1 MRRSGKPKLPPH
13 VLAAVEEKARARRAD
28 ERAFFWSEV
37 EAART
42 GVGGARSHG
51 RCLPDTEEELFPHLF
66 HRGDDDDD
74 DDAMDDDARAAQRRA
89 ALAEAYD
96 DIPVTVDD
104 PLAAAGVAE
113 AVAPLPEGPA
123 GVDALASSLA
133 DDRLRE
139 NVRRRLGFT
148 ALTPIQR
155 YAVPLAWAGRDL
167 ICSAATGSGKTA
179 AYLIPAIQGILAEPE
194 GAAAEGAEG
203 AEGADA
209 DDANVEVE
217 PDASAL
223 EPLWEVPK
231 TTAASSARG
240 GYGRRRAGGVVS
252 VDAALEADLDDLF
265 SDADAE
271 DEDEDE
277 DEDEFDGSSSSSSSS
292 SSVSDPHAGL
302 VTPASPRVVILV
314 PTREL
319 AAQVALQARRL
330 VFSTGLRVALLHGG
344 QSVKPQL
351 EQLAHAPHVVV
362 STPGRLLTCAKDEPY
377 LDLTRVRTLVLDEA
391 DQMVDMGFEPQVA
404 EILRDAGVP
413 PPASGLPRG
422 ARSRDG
428 RQTLMFSA
436 TFPPNVRRLAASLVV
451 GGSAPPP
458 ANVAVGRVGSTVAG
472 IEQRF
477 VPADALRER
486 KFNLL
491 EAVLRATPD
500 SDRTLVFCA
509 GKSTAAWV
517 RAQLQRVLEE
527 ETAKE
532 RAAAAVAGA
541 ETETETETTLS
552 PAATMFAAEEL
563 HGDCTQGAR
572 SRALD
577 AFASGACR
585 VLVATDVASRGLDL
599 PDVRHVINFD
609 LPTDARDFDAYV
621 HRIGRTGR
629 AGRRGL
635 ATSLYV
641 PGFGGDGNGPIHRA
655 LSELMEE
662 TGQRPPAWF
671 EALPDRAGAPPG
683 GFARGGGGGGGRGRG
698 GGRGTFPT
706 RGPPMGRRY

>member
-28 ERAFFWSEV
+28 ERAFFWAEV
-37 EAART
+37 EAARI
-42 GVGGARSHG
+42 GVGGAQSHG

-66 HRGDDDDD
+66 HRGEDDDDV
-74 DDAMDDDARAAQRRA
+74 DAADDDARAAQRRA

-113 AVAPLPEGPA
+113 AIAPLPEGPA

-139 NVRRRLGFT
+139 NVHRRMGFT

-179 AYLIPAIQGILAEPE
+179 AYLIPTVQRLLDE
-194 GAAAEGAEG
+194 
-203 AEGADA
+203 ADA
-209 DDANVEVE
+209 DE
-217 PDASAL
+217 PESPRDEEEEEEDSSASAL
-223 EPLWEVPK
+223 EPLWDVPK
-231 TTAASSARG
+231 SSAASSARG
-240 GYGRRRAGGVVS
+240 GYGRRRAGIVVS
-252 VDAALEADLDDLF
+252 VDAALDADLDDLF
-265 SDADAE
+265 SEDADE
-271 DEDEDE
+271 DVA
-277 DEDEFDGSSSSSSSS
+277 SASA
-292 SSVSDPHAGL
+292 SDPRADL
-302 VTPASPRVVILV
+302 TTPASPRVLVLV

-351 EQLAHAPHVVV
+351 ERLAHEPDIVV
-362 STPGRLLTCAKDEPY
+362 STPGRLLTCARDEPY
-377 LDLTRVRTLVLDEA
+377 LDLTRVRALVLDEA
-391 DQMVDMGFEPQVA
+391 DQMMDMGFEPQIA

-413 PPASGLPRG
+413 PPASVLPRG
-422 ARSRDG
+422 ARARDG

-436 TFPPNVRRLAASLVV
+436 TFPPNVRRLATSLVV
-451 GGSAPPP
+451 GGAAPPP

-486 KFNLL
+486 KFQLL

-500 SDRTLVFCA
+500 ADRTLVFCA

-527 ETAKE
+527 ESTKE
-532 RAAAAVAGA
+532 RADAAKTVA
-541 ETETETETTLS
+541 ETETSRCS
-552 PAATMFAAEEL
+552 PSIAPMFAAEEL

-641 PGFGGDGNGPIHRA
+641 PGFGGEGNGPIHRA
-655 LSELMEE
+655 LTELMEE
-662 TGQRPPAWF
+662 TGQRPPVWF
-671 EALPDRAGAPPG
+671 EALPDKAGAPPG
-683 GFARGGGGGGGRGRG
+683 GFARGGVGGRGRG

-706 RGPPMGRRY
+706 RGPPMGRRR

>member
-28 ERAFFWSEV
+28 ERAFFWAEV

-42 GVGGARSHG
+42 GVGGAQSHG

-66 HRGDDDDD
+66 HRGEDDDDV
-74 DDAMDDDARAAQRRA
+74 DAADDDARAAQRRA

-113 AVAPLPEGPA
+113 AIAPLPEGPA

-139 NVRRRLGFT
+139 NVHRRMGFT

-179 AYLIPAIQGILAEPE
+179 AYLIPTVQRLLDE
-194 GAAAEGAEG
+194 
-203 AEGADA
+203 ADA
-209 DDANVEVE
+209 DE
-217 PDASAL
+217 PESPRDEEEEEDSSASAL
-223 EPLWEVPK
+223 EPLWDVPK
-231 TTAASSARG
+231 SSVASSARG
-240 GYGRRRAGGVVS
+240 GYGRRRAGTVVS
-252 VDAALEADLDDLF
+252 VDAALDADLDDLF
-265 SDADAE
+265 SEDADE
-271 DEDEDE
+271 DVA
-277 DEDEFDGSSSSSSSS
+277 SASA
-292 SSVSDPHAGL
+292 SDPRTDL
-302 VTPASPRVVILV
+302 TTPASPRVLVLV

-351 EQLAHAPHVVV
+351 ERLAHAPDIVV
-362 STPGRLLTCAKDEPY
+362 STPGRLLTCARDEPY
-377 LDLTRVRTLVLDEA
+377 LDLTRVRALVLDEA
-391 DQMVDMGFEPQVA
+391 DQMMDMGFEPQIA

-413 PPASGLPRG
+413 PPASVLPRG
-422 ARSRDG
+422 ARARDG

-436 TFPPNVRRLAASLVV
+436 TFPPNVRRLATSLVV
-451 GGSAPPP
+451 GGAAPPP
-458 ANVAVGRVGSTVAG
+458 ANIAVGRVGSTVAG

-486 KFNLL
+486 KFQLL

-500 SDRTLVFCA
+500 ADRTLVFCA

-527 ETAKE
+527 ESTKE
-532 RAAAAVAGA
+532 RADAAKTVA
-541 ETETETETTLS
+541 ETETSRCS
-552 PAATMFAAEEL
+552 PSIAPMFAAEEL

-641 PGFGGDGNGPIHRA
+641 PGFGGEGNGPIHRA
-655 LSELMEE
+655 LTELMEE
-662 TGQRPPAWF
+662 TGQRPPVWF
-671 EALPDRAGAPPG
+671 EALPDKAGAPPG
-683 GFARGGGGGGGRGRG
+683 GFARGGGGGRGRG

-706 RGPPMGRRY
+706 RGPPMGRRR

>member
-28 ERAFFWSEV
+28 ERAFFWAEV
-37 EAART
+37 EAARI
-42 GVGGARSHG
+42 GVGGAQSHG

-66 HRGDDDDD
+66 HRGEDDDDV
-74 DDAMDDDARAAQRRA
+74 DAADDDARAAQRRA

-113 AVAPLPEGPA
+113 AIAPLPEGPA

-139 NVRRRLGFT
+139 NVHRRMGFT

-179 AYLIPAIQGILAEPE
+179 AYLIPTVQRLLDE
-194 GAAAEGAEG
+194 
-203 AEGADA
+203 ADA
-209 DDANVEVE
+209 DE
-217 PDASAL
+217 PESPRDEEEEEEDSSASAL
-223 EPLWEVPK
+223 EPLWDVPK
-231 TTAASSARG
+231 SSAASSTRG
-240 GYGRRRAGGVVS
+240 GYGRRRAGTVVS
-252 VDAALEADLDDLF
+252 VDAALDADLDDLF
-265 SDADAE
+265 SEDADE
-271 DEDEDE
+271 DVA
-277 DEDEFDGSSSSSSSS
+277 SASA
-292 SSVSDPHAGL
+292 SDPRADL
-302 VTPASPRVVILV
+302 TTPASPRVLVLV

-351 EQLAHAPHVVV
+351 ERLAHEPDIVV
-362 STPGRLLTCAKDEPY
+362 STPGRLLTCARDEPY
-377 LDLTRVRTLVLDEA
+377 LDLTRVRALVLDEA
-391 DQMVDMGFEPQVA
+391 DQMMDMGFEPQIA

-413 PPASGLPRG
+413 PPASVLPRG
-422 ARSRDG
+422 ARARDG

-436 TFPPNVRRLAASLVV
+436 TFPPNVRRLATSLVV
-451 GGSAPPP
+451 GGAAPPP

-486 KFNLL
+486 KFQLL

-500 SDRTLVFCA
+500 ADRTLVFCA

-527 ETAKE
+527 ESTKE
-532 RAAAAVAGA
+532 RADAAKLVA
-541 ETETETETTLS
+541 ETETSRCS
-552 PAATMFAAEEL
+552 PSIAPMFAAEEL

-641 PGFGGDGNGPIHRA
+641 PGFGGEGNGPIHRA
-655 LSELMEE
+655 LTELMEE
-662 TGQRPPAWF
+662 TGQRPPVWF
-671 EALPDRAGAPPG
+671 EALPDKAGAPPG
-683 GFARGGGGGGGRGRG
+683 GFARGGVGGRGRG

-706 RGPPMGRRY
+706 RGPPMGRRR

>member
-28 ERAFFWSEV
+28 ERAFFWAEV

-66 HRGDDDDD
+66 HRGEDDDDV
-74 DDAMDDDARAAQRRA
+74 DAADDDARAAQRRA

-113 AVAPLPEGPA
+113 AIAPLPEGPA

-133 DDRLRE
+133 DGRLRE
-139 NVRRRLGFT
+139 NVHRRMGFT

-179 AYLIPAIQGILAEPE
+179 AYLIPTVQRLLDE
-194 GAAAEGAEG
+194 
-203 AEGADA
+203 ADA
-209 DDANVEVE
+209 DE
-217 PDASAL
+217 PESPRDEEEEEDSSASAL
-223 EPLWEVPK
+223 EPLWDVPK
-231 TTAASSARG
+231 SSAASSARG
-240 GYGRRRAGGVVS
+240 GYGRRRAGIVVS
-252 VDAALEADLDDLF
+252 VDAALDADIDDLF
-265 SDADAE
+265 SEDADE
-271 DEDEDE
+271 DVA
-277 DEDEFDGSSSSSSSS
+277 SASASA
-292 SSVSDPHAGL
+292 SDPRAGL
-302 VTPASPRVVILV
+302 VTPASPRVVVLV

-351 EQLAHAPHVVV
+351 EQLAHAPDIVV

-377 LDLTRVRTLVLDEA
+377 LDLTRVRALVLDEA
-391 DQMVDMGFEPQVA
+391 DQMMDMGFEPQIA

-413 PPASGLPRG
+413 PPASGVPRG

-436 TFPPNVRRLAASLVV
+436 TFPPNVRRLATSLVV
-451 GGSAPPP
+451 GGAAPPP

-486 KFNLL
+486 KFQLL

-500 SDRTLVFCA
+500 AIEPSCSARGNPPPRGC
-509 GKSTAAWV
+509 
-517 RAQLQRVLEE
+517 
-527 ETAKE
+527 
-532 RAAAAVAGA
+532 
-541 ETETETETTLS
+541 
-552 PAATMFAAEEL
+552 
-563 HGDCTQGAR
+563 AR
-572 SRALD
+572 SSSACWKRNRREREPTRERRSRRQGRPMFTNVHRCSPRRNCTGIARRARDRARWTRSPPARVACWWPRTSPRADSICRTCATSSTLTFPRTRATSTRTCTASD
-577 AFASGACR
+577 A
-585 VLVATDVASRGLDL
+585 
-599 PDVRHVINFD
+599 P
-609 LPTDARDFDAYV
+609 DARVVEDSPPVSTF
-621 HRIGRTGR
+621 
-629 AGRRGL
+629 RGS
-635 ATSLYV
+635 AA
-641 PGFGGDGNGPIHRA
+641 R
-655 LSELMEE
+655 E
-662 TGQRPPAWF
+662 TDPSI
-671 EALPDRAGAPPG
+671 
-683 GFARGGGGGGGRGRG
+683 AR
-698 GGRGTFPT
+698 
-706 RGPPMGRRY
+706 

>member
-28 ERAFFWSEV
+28 ERAFFWAEV
-37 EAART
+37 EAARI
-42 GVGGARSHG
+42 GVGGAQSHG

-66 HRGDDDDD
+66 HRGEDDDDV
-74 DDAMDDDARAAQRRA
+74 DAADDDARAAQRRA

-113 AVAPLPEGPA
+113 AIAPLPEGPA

-139 NVRRRLGFT
+139 NVHRRMGFT

-179 AYLIPAIQGILAEPE
+179 AYLIPTVQRLLDE
-194 GAAAEGAEG
+194 
-203 AEGADA
+203 ADA
-209 DDANVEVE
+209 DE
-217 PDASAL
+217 PESPRDEEEEEEDSSASAL
-223 EPLWEVPK
+223 EPLWDVPK
-231 TTAASSARG
+231 SSAASSARG
-240 GYGRRRAGGVVS
+240 GYGRRRAGTVVS
-252 VDAALEADLDDLF
+252 VDAALDADLDDLF
-265 SDADAE
+265 SEDADE
-271 DEDEDE
+271 DVA
-277 DEDEFDGSSSSSSSS
+277 SASA
-292 SSVSDPHAGL
+292 SDPRADL
-302 VTPASPRVVILV
+302 TTPASPRVLVLV

-351 EQLAHAPHVVV
+351 ERLAHEPDIVV
-362 STPGRLLTCAKDEPY
+362 STPGRLLTCARDEPY
-377 LDLTRVRTLVLDEA
+377 LDLTRVRALVLDEA
-391 DQMVDMGFEPQVA
+391 DQMMDMGFEPQIA

-413 PPASGLPRG
+413 PPASVLPRG
-422 ARSRDG
+422 ARARDG

-436 TFPPNVRRLAASLVV
+436 TFPPNVRRLATSLVV
-451 GGSAPPP
+451 GGAAPPP

-486 KFNLL
+486 KFQLL

-500 SDRTLVFCA
+500 ADRTLVFCA

-527 ETAKE
+527 ESTKE
-532 RAAAAVAGA
+532 RADAAKLVA
-541 ETETETETTLS
+541 ETETSRCS
-552 PAATMFAAEEL
+552 PSIAPMFAAEEL

-641 PGFGGDGNGPIHRA
+641 PGFGGEGNGPIHRA
-655 LSELMEE
+655 LTELMEE
-662 TGQRPPAWF
+662 TGQRPPVWF
-671 EALPDRAGAPPG
+671 EALPDKAGAPPG
-683 GFARGGGGGGGRGRG
+683 GFARGGVGGRGRG

-706 RGPPMGRRY
+706 RGPPMGRRR

>member
-28 ERAFFWSEV
+28 ERAFFWAEV
-37 EAART
+37 EAARI
-42 GVGGARSHG
+42 GVGGAQSHG

-66 HRGDDDDD
+66 HRGEDDDDV
-74 DDAMDDDARAAQRRA
+74 DAADDDARAAQRRA

-113 AVAPLPEGPA
+113 AIAPLPEGPA

-139 NVRRRLGFT
+139 NVHRRMGFT

-179 AYLIPAIQGILAEPE
+179 AYLIPTVQRLLDE
-194 GAAAEGAEG
+194 
-203 AEGADA
+203 ADA
-209 DDANVEVE
+209 DE
-217 PDASAL
+217 PESPRDEEEEEEDSSASAL
-223 EPLWEVPK
+223 EPLWDVPK
-231 TTAASSARG
+231 SSAASSARG
-240 GYGRRRAGGVVS
+240 GYGRRRAGTVVS
-252 VDAALEADLDDLF
+252 VDAALDADLDDLF
-265 SDADAE
+265 SEDADE
-271 DEDEDE
+271 DVA
-277 DEDEFDGSSSSSSSS
+277 SASA
-292 SSVSDPHAGL
+292 SDPRADL
-302 VTPASPRVVILV
+302 TTPASPRVLVLV

-351 EQLAHAPHVVV
+351 ERLAHEPDIVV
-362 STPGRLLTCAKDEPY
+362 STPGRLLTCARDEPY
-377 LDLTRVRTLVLDEA
+377 LDLTRVRALVLDEA
-391 DQMVDMGFEPQVA
+391 DQMMDMGFEPQIA

-413 PPASGLPRG
+413 PPASVLPRG
-422 ARSRDG
+422 ARARDG

-436 TFPPNVRRLAASLVV
+436 TFPPNVRRLATSLVV
-451 GGSAPPP
+451 GGAAPPP

-486 KFNLL
+486 KFQLL

-500 SDRTLVFCA
+500 ADRTLVFCA

-527 ETAKE
+527 ESTKE
-532 RAAAAVAGA
+532 RADAAKTVA
-541 ETETETETTLS
+541 ETETSRCS
-552 PAATMFAAEEL
+552 PSIAPMFAAEEL

-641 PGFGGDGNGPIHRA
+641 PGFGGEGNGPIHRA
-655 LSELMEE
+655 LTELMEE
-662 TGQRPPAWF
+662 TGQRPPVWF
-671 EALPDRAGAPPG
+671 EALPDKAGAPPG
-683 GFARGGGGGGGRGRG
+683 GFARGGVGGRGRG

-706 RGPPMGRRY
+706 RGPPMGRRR

>member
-28 ERAFFWSEV
+28 ERAFFWAEV

-42 GVGGARSHG
+42 GVGGAQSHG

-66 HRGDDDDD
+66 HRGEDDDDV
-74 DDAMDDDARAAQRRA
+74 DAADDDARAAQRRA

-113 AVAPLPEGPA
+113 AIAPLPEGPA

-139 NVRRRLGFT
+139 NVHRRMGFT

-179 AYLIPAIQGILAEPE
+179 AYLIPTVQRLLDE
-194 GAAAEGAEG
+194 
-203 AEGADA
+203 ADA
-209 DDANVEVE
+209 DE
-217 PDASAL
+217 PESPRDEEEEEEDSSASAL
-223 EPLWEVPK
+223 EPLWDVPK
-231 TTAASSARG
+231 SSAASSARG
-240 GYGRRRAGGVVS
+240 GYGRRRAGIVVS
-252 VDAALEADLDDLF
+252 VDAALDADIDDLF
-265 SDADAE
+265 SEDADE
-271 DEDEDE
+271 DVA
-277 DEDEFDGSSSSSSSS
+277 SASASA
-292 SSVSDPHAGL
+292 SDPRADL
-302 VTPASPRVVILV
+302 TTPASPRVLVLV

-351 EQLAHAPHVVV
+351 ERLAHEPDIVV
-362 STPGRLLTCAKDEPY
+362 STPGRLLTCARDEPY
-377 LDLTRVRTLVLDEA
+377 LDLTRVRALVLDEA
-391 DQMVDMGFEPQVA
+391 DQMMDMGFEPQIA

-413 PPASGLPRG
+413 PPASVLPRG
-422 ARSRDG
+422 ARARDG

-436 TFPPNVRRLAASLVV
+436 TFPPNVRRLATSLVV
-451 GGSAPPP
+451 GGAAPPP

-486 KFNLL
+486 KFQLL

-500 SDRTLVFCA
+500 ADRTLVFCA

-527 ETAKE
+527 ESTQE
-532 RAAAAVAGA
+532 RADAAKTVA
-541 ETETETETTLS
+541 ETETSRCS
-552 PAATMFAAEEL
+552 PSIAPMFAAEEL

-641 PGFGGDGNGPIHRA
+641 PGFGGEGNGPIHRA
-655 LSELMEE
+655 LTELMEE
-662 TGQRPPAWF
+662 TGQRPPVWF
-671 EALPDRAGAPPG
+671 EALPDKAGAPPG
-683 GFARGGGGGGGRGRG
+683 GFARGGVGGRGRG

-706 RGPPMGRRY
+706 RGPPMGRRR

>member
-28 ERAFFWSEV
+28 ERAFFWAEV

-42 GVGGARSHG
+42 GVGGAQSHG

-66 HRGDDDDD
+66 HRGEDDDDV
-74 DDAMDDDARAAQRRA
+74 DAADDDARAAQRRA

-113 AVAPLPEGPA
+113 AIAPLPEGPA

-133 DDRLRE
+133 DGRLRE
-139 NVRRRLGFT
+139 NVHRRMGFT

-179 AYLIPAIQGILAEPE
+179 AYLIPTVQRLLDE
-194 GAAAEGAEG
+194 
-203 AEGADA
+203 ADA
-209 DDANVEVE
+209 DE
-217 PDASAL
+217 PESPREEEEEEDSSASAL
-223 EPLWEVPK
+223 EPLWDVPK
-231 TTAASSARG
+231 SSAASSARG
-240 GYGRRRAGGVVS
+240 GYGRRRAGIVVS
-252 VDAALEADLDDLF
+252 VDAALDADIDDLF
-265 SDADAE
+265 SEDADE
-271 DEDEDE
+271 DVA
-277 DEDEFDGSSSSSSSS
+277 SASASA
-292 SSVSDPHAGL
+292 SDPRADL
-302 VTPASPRVVILV
+302 VTPASPRVLVLV

-351 EQLAHAPHVVV
+351 EQLAHAPDIVV
-362 STPGRLLTCAKDEPY
+362 STPGRLLTCARDEPY
-377 LDLTRVRTLVLDEA
+377 LDLTRVRALVLDEA
-391 DQMVDMGFEPQVA
+391 DQMMDMGFEPQIA

-413 PPASGLPRG
+413 PPASGVPRG
-422 ARSRDG
+422 ARARDG

-436 TFPPNVRRLAASLVV
+436 TFPPNVRRLATSLVV
-451 GGSAPPP
+451 GGAAPPP

-486 KFNLL
+486 KFQLL

-500 SDRTLVFCA
+500 ADRTLVFCA

-527 ETAKE
+527 ESTRE
-532 RAAAAVAGA
+532 RADSGKTVA
-541 ETETETETTLS
+541 ETGTS
-552 PAATMFAAEEL
+552 DVHQCSSMFAAEEL
-563 HGDCTQGAR
+563 HGDCAQGAR

-641 PGFGGDGNGPIHRA
+641 PGFGGEGNGPIHRA
-655 LSELMEE
+655 LTELMEE
-662 TGQRPPAWF
+662 TGQRPPVWF
-671 EALPDRAGAPPG
+671 EALPDKAGPPPG
-683 GFARGGGGGGGRGRG
+683 GFARGGVGGRGRG

-706 RGPPMGRRY
+706 RGPPMGRRR

>member
-28 ERAFFWSEV
+28 ERAFFWAEV

-42 GVGGARSHG
+42 GVGGAQSHG

-66 HRGDDDDD
+66 HRGEDDDDV
-74 DDAMDDDARAAQRRA
+74 DAADDDARAAQRRA

-113 AVAPLPEGPA
+113 AIAPLPEGPA

-139 NVRRRLGFT
+139 NVHRRMGFT

-179 AYLIPAIQGILAEPE
+179 AYLIPTVQRLLDE
-194 GAAAEGAEG
+194 
-203 AEGADA
+203 ADA
-209 DDANVEVE
+209 DE
-217 PDASAL
+217 PESPREEEEEEDSSASAL
-223 EPLWEVPK
+223 EPLWDVPK
-231 TTAASSARG
+231 SSAASSARG
-240 GYGRRRAGGVVS
+240 GYGRRRAGIVVS
-252 VDAALEADLDDLF
+252 VDAALDADIDDLF
-265 SDADAE
+265 SEDADE
-271 DEDEDE
+271 DVA
-277 DEDEFDGSSSSSSSS
+277 SASA
-292 SSVSDPHAGL
+292 SDPRADL
-302 VTPASPRVVILV
+302 VTPASPRVLVLV

-351 EQLAHAPHVVV
+351 ERLAHEPDIVV
-362 STPGRLLTCAKDEPY
+362 STPGRLLTCARDEPY
-377 LDLTRVRTLVLDEA
+377 LDLTRVRALVLDEA
-391 DQMVDMGFEPQVA
+391 DQMMDMGFEPQIA

-413 PPASGLPRG
+413 PPASVLPRG
-422 ARSRDG
+422 ARARDG

-436 TFPPNVRRLAASLVV
+436 TFPPNVRRLATSLVV
-451 GGSAPPP
+451 GGAAPPP

-486 KFNLL
+486 KFQLL

-500 SDRTLVFCA
+500 ADRTLVFCA

-527 ETAKE
+527 ESTKE
-532 RAAAAVAGA
+532 RADAAKTVA
-541 ETETETETTLS
+541 ETETSRCS
-552 PAATMFAAEEL
+552 PSIAPMFAAEEL

-641 PGFGGDGNGPIHRA
+641 PGFGGEGNGPIHRA
-655 LSELMEE
+655 LTELMEE
-662 TGQRPPAWF
+662 TGQRPPVWF
-671 EALPDRAGAPPG
+671 EALPDKAGAPPG
-683 GFARGGGGGGGRGRG
+683 GFARGGVGGRGRG

-706 RGPPMGRRY
+706 RGPPMGRRR